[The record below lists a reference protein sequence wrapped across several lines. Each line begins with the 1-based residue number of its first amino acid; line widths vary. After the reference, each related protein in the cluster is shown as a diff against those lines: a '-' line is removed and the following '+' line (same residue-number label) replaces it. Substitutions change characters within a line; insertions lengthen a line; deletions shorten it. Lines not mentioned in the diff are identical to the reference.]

1 MDDIDY
7 AYEKLDAIRN
17 LEFPIV
23 DAKNYSYSAG
33 TKIIIGYS
41 GTSTTLELPN
51 STIGIIIPSI
61 PGMKAIIFNSDI
73 QFINSSTALP
83 ASLSYI
89 RYKGTKAKWENIMAN
104 LGSVRF
110 WKNGSTISKVICSD
124 GELALSQ

>member
-33 TKIIIGYS
+33 KIIIGYS

-61 PGMKAIIFNSDI
+61 PGMKAIIFN
-73 QFINSSTALP
+73 
-83 ASLSYI
+83 
-89 RYKGTKAKWENIMAN
+89 
-104 LGSVRF
+104 
-110 WKNGSTISKVICSD
+110 
-124 GELALSQ
+124 